1 MTRNTTFTLAALAA
15 LTTNVA
21 VEEFSAPPPLQSLI
35 LLAGGGWFL
44 IPALLLKAGWLG
56 PGEWRGYSGIGA
68 FTTGL
73 AFLSMGFLWSHALD
87 AGTLMVVLPWALF
100 LLGVRVNILEKRVS
114 EGEFRE
120 DLYYRLAVF
129 PIELP
134 PLRNRREDIPDLCLH
149 FLSQKL
155 TQGRGNWPWG
165 DGAARRCAER
175 GSHRGRAQDDRRR
188 PGTA

>member
-1 MTRNTTFTLAALAA
+1 M
-15 LTTNVA
+15 
-21 VEEFSAPPPLQSLI
+21 
-35 LLAGGGWFL
+35 
-44 IPALLLKAGWLG
+44 
-56 PGEWRGYSGIGA
+56 
-68 FTTGL
+68 GL
-73 AFLSMGFLWSHALD
+73 LWSHALD

-149 FLSQKL
+149 FLSQKRTKEGKGPSGL
-155 TQGRGNWPWG
+155 TAPAMDALGAHDWPGNIRELQNEVERKRIAAALERHNGNRTHACEELQVSRWWLGAGGWG
-165 DGAARRCAER
+165 LVAED
-175 GSHRGRAQDDRRR
+175 QDLRTRQLN
-188 PGTA
+188 T

>member
-1 MTRNTTFTLAALAA
+1 MTRNTTFTLTALAA

-100 LLGVRVNILEKRVS
+100 LLCVPRQHPGKTCQRRRVPRRSLLSTCRLPHRTTPPEKS
-114 EGEFRE
+114 
-120 DLYYRLAVF
+120 
-129 PIELP
+129 
-134 PLRNRREDIPDLCLH
+134 
-149 FLSQKL
+149 
-155 TQGRGNWPWG
+155 
-165 DGAARRCAER
+165 ARRHPRSVPALSVAEADTRPRQLALGRRCCAKVR
-175 GSHRGRAQDDRRR
+175 
-188 PGTA
+188 